1 MVPERLTA
9 VVQFGGKI
17 LVSKYGILSIS
28 TLTQLYI
35 YIYIYMRLVQ
45 VKKSLRQMILFSQ
58 TSRKPWLPISYI
70 VRNMERERER
80 ERERCQIL
88 LGLEISLEYN
98 K

>member
-1 MVPERLTA
+1 M
-9 VVQFGGKI
+9 VQFGGKI

-35 YIYIYMRLVQ
+35 YIYMRLVQ

-58 TSRKPWLPISYI
+58 TGRKPWLPISYI
-70 VRNMERERER
+70 MRNMER

>member
-45 VKKSLRQMILFSQ
+45 LKKSLRQMILFSQ
-58 TSRKPWLPISYI
+58 TGQKPWLPISYI
-70 VRNMERERER
+70 MRNVEREKVGP
-80 ERERCQIL
+80 QIL
-88 LGLEISLEYN
+88 LDLEIGLEPN
-98 K
+98 KLG

>member
-1 MVPERLTA
+1 
-9 VVQFGGKI
+9 
-17 LVSKYGILSIS
+17 
-28 TLTQLYI
+28 
-35 YIYIYMRLVQ
+35 MRLVQ

-58 TSRKPWLPISYI
+58 TGRKPWLPISYI
-70 VRNMERERER
+70 MRNMER

>member
-35 YIYIYMRLVQ
+35 YIYIWDWFKL
-45 VKKSLRQMILFSQ
+45 K
-58 TSRKPWLPISYI
+58 
-70 VRNMERERER
+70 NH
-80 ERERCQIL
+80 
-88 LGLEISLEYN
+88 
-98 K
+98 

>member
-35 YIYIYMRLVQ
+35 YIYMRLVQ

-58 TSRKPWLPISYI
+58 TGRKPWLPISYI
-70 VRNMERERER
+70 MRNIERKRNVERERESPMSNFIGFR
-80 ERERCQIL
+80 DKFRI
-88 LGLEISLEYN
+88 
-98 K
+98 